1 MKKNIYAGIV
11 VYKPEE
17 KLVNLV
23 KKLLDQ
29 NANPILF
36 INEGNK
42 ITDRL
47 LSNSSIIYFISKENV
62 GISEALNNIIKYF
75 LASNAEYLLT
85 FDQDSEIPNNFVQSM
100 INLFQKARDNDK
112 NIICCAPKIIDVK
125 FSRNRMPKSISNEDS
140 ANYSYVNFAITS
152 GSLFIKKSFNA
163 IGLMNPLLF
172 IDGVDTDWCER
183 LLLKKYKLVMADNIF
198 LLHKVGSKFIQLFG
212 ITKSYHDQDLRVYY
226 IIRNSVYLLLRGSN
240 TFKWKLKESLRTF
253 IRVIVYPVLSST
265 RRKTFYYL
273 FLAIRDGVIMKM
285 GKMKY
290 INH

>member
-11 VYKPEE
+11 VYKPDE

-23 KKLLDQ
+23 KKLLEQ
-29 NANPILF
+29 NATPILF

-42 ITDRL
+42 ITNRL

-75 LASNAEYLLT
+75 LASNAEFLFT
-85 FDQDSEIPNNFVQSM
+85 FDQDSEIPNNFVESM
-100 INLFQKARDNDK
+100 INLFQRARESDE
-112 NIICCAPKIIDVK
+112 NIICCAPKIVDVK
-125 FSRNRMPKSISNEDS
+125 FSINKIPKSISKEEII
-140 ANYSYVNFAITS
+140 NYSYVNFAITS
-152 GSLFIKKSFNA
+152 GSLFIKESFNA
-163 IGLMNPLLF
+163 IGLMNHLLF

-183 LLLKKYKLVMADNIF
+183 LLLKNYKLVMADNIF
-198 LLHKVGSKFIQLFG
+198 LLHKVGSKFIKIFG

-240 TFKWKLKESLRTF
+240 TFKWKLKESLRTL
-253 IRVIVYPVLSST
+253 IRVLVYPILSST
-265 RRKTFYYL
+265 RRKTFFYL
-273 FLAIRDGVIMKM
+273 LLAIRDGIIKKM